1 MKYIPLLVLSV
12 QVGDA
17 KDHRDVSTAGI
28 FLCFWQVLEMERI

>member
-17 KDHRDVSTAGI
+17 EFSVVQQSG
-28 FLCFWQVLEMERI
+28 